1 MIGNQ
6 NSTETLR
13 NYIDKF
19 FKTNENQFQFII
31 LVWPENI
38 GKTTIATEIL
48 NEYLWGYANSDL
60 LHIRDMGESLWKR
73 HTLKVELPKT
83 SDKQNIKMSDGTLYK
98 DLWIR
103 EVNKRLSQSAM
114 WNKKVLLMENIERMN
129 DNSANAFLKTC
140 EEPLPNRLI
149 IATTSH
155 QSQLLET
162 IISRAL
168 LIKFHTLSYQQLLD
182 FSSQNN
188 LFYKEDNLTKFA
200 CSMAMG
206 RPWILLRLDRNFQ
219 ENEELKNNYLKLIN
233 LLSDWKNIVET
244 FSILKKLNQNW
255 SLESFIDW
263 RISYATDNWLV
274 DKSKKRLKIKKL
286 LNTNVSIENL
296 ILYWLI

>member
-1 MIGNQ
+1 MIGNK
-6 NSTETLR
+6 NSIETLK
-13 NYIDKF
+13 NYIDRF
-19 FKTNENQFQFII
+19 FHSNENQFQFII

-38 GKTTIATEIL
+38 GKTTIAKEIL
-48 NEYLWGYANSDL
+48 SEHLWDYINSDL
-60 LHIRDMGESLWKR
+60 LHIRDMSEVLWKK
-73 HTLKVELPKT
+73 HILKVELPKT
-83 SDKQNIKMSDGTLYK
+83 SDKQNIKNPDGTLYQ

-103 EVNKRLSQSAM
+103 EVNKRLSKSAM
-114 WNKKVLLMENIERMN
+114 WNKKVLLLENIERMN
-129 DNSANAFLKTC
+129 DNAANAFLKTC

-168 LIKFHTLSYQQLLD
+168 LLKFQTLPYQDLLA

-188 LFYKEDNLTKFA
+188 LFSQDENLTKFA

-206 RPWILLRLDRNFQ
+206 RPWILLRLDRNFK
-219 ENEELKNNYLKLIN
+219 ENDELKLNYLSLIK
-233 LLSDWKNIVET
+233 LLSEGKKTVET

-255 SLESFIDW
+255 TFESFLDG
-263 RISYATDNWLV
+263 RISYATDNGLV
-274 DKSKKRLKIKKL
+274 EKWKKWLKIKKI

-296 ILYWLI
+296 ILYGLL

>member
-6 NSTETLR
+6 NSIETLR

-48 NEYLWGYANSDL
+48 KEYLWDYANSDL
-60 LHIRDMGESLWKR
+60 LHIRDMSEILWKK
-73 HTLKVELPKT
+73 HVLKVELPKT
-83 SDKQNIKMSDGTLYK
+83 ADKQNIKMPDWTSYQ

-103 EVNKRLSQSAM
+103 EVNRRLSQSAM

-140 EEPLPNRLI
+140 EEPLPNRLL

-168 LIKFHTLSYQQLLD
+168 LIKFQALSYLQLLD
-182 FSSQNN
+182 FSNQNN
-188 LFYKEDNLTKFA
+188 LFWQDQNLTKFA
-200 CSMAMG
+200 CSIAMG
-206 RPWILLRLDRNFQ
+206 RPGILLRLDKTFK
-219 ENEELKNNYLKLIN
+219 ENEELKDNYLNLIK
-233 LLSDWKNIVET
+233 LLSEWKKTVET

-255 SLESFIDW
+255 TFESFLDG
-263 RISYATDNWLV
+263 RISYTTDNGLV
-274 DKSKKRLKIKKL
+274 EKWKKRLKVKKL

-296 ILYWLI
+296 ILYWLL